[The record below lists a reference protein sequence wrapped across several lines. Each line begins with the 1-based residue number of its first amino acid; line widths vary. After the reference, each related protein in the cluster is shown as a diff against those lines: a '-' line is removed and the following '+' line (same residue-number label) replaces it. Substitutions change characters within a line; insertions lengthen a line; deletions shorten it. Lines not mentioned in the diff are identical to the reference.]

1 MIDSC
6 NPVHN
11 ILVCRALAIS
21 QDGNAMLFF
30 FAYFRLG
37 VPEAKKPTYELR
49 TTTTDNS
56 NNNNTSSDNVILSR
70 STATYDICPKTGK
83 VYHRQETWLLT
94 DRQRHAR
101 FKTEKSLLI
110 KTTTRCMRMKA
121 YKSQTYCCF
130 RKCFKRRPKI

>member
-1 MIDSC
+1 MIIITC
-6 NPVHN
+6 YKRNFT
-11 ILVCRALAIS
+11 ILAVS
-21 QDGNAMLFF
+21 
-30 FAYFRLG
+30 
-37 VPEAKKPTYELR
+37 EAEQSGLNLTSSP
-49 TTTTDNS
+49 D
-56 NNNNTSSDNVILSR
+56 NNNNDTSSNKVILSR

-130 RKCFKRRPKI
+130 RKCFKRRPKIRMLNYFTAIFIRPNYS